1 MTDFL
6 AWYLLL
12 TLLGWLTFPL
22 AWRLFPA
29 LADRG
34 FSLARALGL
43 LLWGWLF
50 WMLTTLGV
58 TRNDGGGLLLTF
70 LLVAAAGAAALWRGN
85 RSPVEEWASLRAW
98 LKANRRLVIAVEVL
112 FFLAFAAWAFVRAS
126 NPNIETAGGE
136 KTMELAFINS
146 ILRSP
151 TFPPRDPWMSGYAI
165 SYYYFGYV
173 MTAMLAKATATPGAV
188 AHNLMLALVFALSAV
203 GAYGILYNLLAAR
216 RNRSSSSLTS
226 PFSLLT
232 ALLGPLFLLFVS
244 NAAGFLEVLH
254 RRGLFWSGQPGD
266 SNLWTALGR
275 LVRPNLQA
283 YNFWT
288 WLDILHLNQPPAE
301 PPAWVPDRYIW
312 WWQDSRVIQDYDLAG
327 NFREII
333 DEFPAFSYL
342 LGDLH
347 PHVLAM
353 PFGLLVVAAA
363 LNLFL
368 GGWKGSLDLR
378 FVRLPL
384 APLHLFAGALLLG
397 GMAFLNTWDILF
409 GFALL
414 TGAYVLARALASGWT
429 WERLADL
436 FLFGLPLG
444 LLAILLYLPFYIG
457 FASQAGG
464 ILPNLDSPTR
474 GAHLWV
480 MFGPLFV
487 PLFAWLIFLRRGE
500 KLSARW
506 KTGFG
511 LGLGLTL
518 FLWFFSWLLGLL
530 AQLKLPD
537 FAASYLQAQGF
548 PSLALFFGAATLKRL
563 ASMASLLTLLALLIP
578 ALAFLVQTGN
588 RLPAEGQQDANP
600 VPPSSFSLLPSH
612 SSLLTPYFSLLLLLL
627 GALLVLAPEFV
638 FLRDLFGNRMNT
650 IFKFY
655 FQAWQLWSLAAAFG
669 AAVMLRELHRF
680 WQGAYSLVLALALV
694 VGLAFPVFALA
705 NKTNAFQLPAFAQ
718 VLDAAR
724 AAGDPSPLRT
734 AASVW
739 SLDGAQ
745 LFHRQYPDDAA
756 AADWLASAP
765 YGVIAE
771 AVGGQYSDYARM
783 SAYSGLPAVVGWIGH
798 EDQWRGTFDEQRQ
811 RGEWDIPTLYQTN
824 NWDEARSIIEKY
836 DIRYVVVG
844 TLERNVYRVNELNF
858 QRNLVEV
865 FRSGDVVIYQ
875 AP

>member
-1 MTDFL
+1 MLSFL
-6 AWYLLL
+6 SWYFLL

-34 FSLARALGL
+34 FSFARTLGL

-50 WMLTTLGV
+50 WMLTVLGV
-58 TRNDGGGLLLTF
+58 TGNDAGGLFFTLL
-70 LLVAAAGAAALWRGN
+70 LLVGVSAALLGKSAE
-85 RSPVEEWASLRAW
+85 RSSLLAW
-98 LKANRRLVIAVEVL
+98 IKENRRLVVAVEGL

-173 MTAMLAKATATPGAV
+173 MAAMLAKATATPGAV

-216 RNRSSSSLTS
+216 RNDQS
-226 PFSLLT
+226 PIKNPKSAIFLPLF
-232 ALLGPLFLLFVS
+232 GPLFLLFVS
-244 NAAGFLEVLH
+244 NVAGFLEVLH
-254 RRGLFWSGQPGD
+254 RRGIGWSGQPGD

-288 WLDILHLNQPPAE
+288 WLDIHHLNAPPAQPPG
-301 PPAWVPDRYIW
+301 WVPNRYIW

-353 PFGLLVVAAA
+353 PFGLLIVAAA
-363 LNLFL
+363 LNIFL
-368 GGWKGSLDLR
+368 GGWKGQLDLG

-384 APLHLFAGALLLG
+384 APAHWVTGALLLG
-397 GMAFLNTWDILF
+397 GMAFLNTWDILI

-464 ILPNLDSPTR
+464 ILPNLETPTR

-480 MFGPLFV
+480 MFGTLFLPLFGY
-487 PLFAWLIFLRRGE
+487 LLYLRRVQ
-500 KLSARW
+500 KLPVRW
-506 KTGFG
+506 KTGVSLA
-511 LGLGLTL
+511 LGLVL
-518 FLWFFSWLLGLL
+518 FLWLFSWLLAAL
-530 AQLKLPD
+530 ARLKMPD
-537 FAASYLQAQGF
+537 FAANYLVTQGF
-548 PSLALFFGAATLKRL
+548 PSASLFFAAATLRRL
-563 ASMASLLTLLALLIP
+563 AFLGGLLTLLALLVP
-578 ALAFLVQTGN
+578 AFAFLTAFP
-588 RLPAEGQQDANP
+588 LQDGEQANP
-600 VPPSSFSLLPSH
+600 DTQPSSPSSP
-612 SSLLTPYFSLLLLLL
+612 SSLSSLFSSLSSSYFTLFLLLL

-655 FQAWQLWSLAAAFG
+655 YQAWMLWSMAAAFG
-669 AAVMLRELHRF
+669 VAVMLRELRRPWLGVHVA
-680 WQGAYSLVLALALV
+680 GLVLVLV
-694 VGLAFPVFALA
+694 IGLAFPVFALP
-705 NKTNAFQLPAFAQ
+705 NKTNDFQLPAFRQILNVAHE
-718 VLDAAR
+718 
-724 AAGDPSPLRT
+724 AGDPFPLRT

-739 SLDGAQ
+739 TLDGAW
-745 LFHRQYPDDAA
+745 LFHQQYPDDAA
-756 AADWLASAP
+756 AADWLSTAP
-765 YGVIAE
+765 PGVVAE
-771 AVGGQYSDYARM
+771 AVGGQYSDYGRI
-783 SAYSGLPAVVGWIGH
+783 SAYSGQPAVVGWIGH
-798 EDQWRGTFDEQRQ
+798 EDQWRGTFEEQRQ
-811 RGEWDIPTLYQTN
+811 RGERDIPTLYQTN
-824 NWDEARSIIEKY
+824 DWQEARAIIEKY
-836 DIRYVVVG
+836 DIRYIVVG
-844 TLERNVYRVNELNF
+844 TLERNTYRVNELNF

-865 FRSGDVVIYQ
+865 FRSGNVVVYWV
-875 AP
+875 P

>member
-1 MTDFL
+1 MTAFL
-6 AWYLLL
+6 SWYLLL

-43 LLWGWLF
+43 LLWGYLF
-50 WMLTTLGV
+50 WMLTSLGV

-70 LLVAAAGAAALWRGN
+70 LLVAGAGAAALWGGG
-85 RSPVEEWASLRAW
+85 RSTVNEWASMLAW
-98 LKANRRLVIAVEVL
+98 LKANRRLLIAIESL
-112 FFLAFAAWAFVRAS
+112 FFLAFATWAFVRAC

-151 TFPPRDPWMSGYAI
+151 TFPPRDPWLSGYAI

-203 GAYGILYNLLAAR
+203 GAYGILYNLLSAR
-216 RNRSSSSLTS
+216 RNRSSSLLPSHS
-226 PFSLLT
+226 SLLSP
-232 ALLGPLFLLFVS
+232 LLGPLFLLFVS

-254 RRGLFWSGQPGD
+254 RRGIFWSGQPGD
-266 SNLWTALGR
+266 SNLWTVLGR

-288 WLDILHLNQPPAE
+288 WLDINHLNIPPLQ

-353 PFGLLVVAAA
+353 PFGLLVIAAA

-409 GFALL
+409 GFALI
-414 TGAYVLARALASGWT
+414 TAAYVLSRALASGWT
-429 WERLADL
+429 WERLTDL
-436 FLFGLPLG
+436 LLFSLPLG
-444 LLAILLYLPFYIG
+444 LLAILLYLPFYLG
-457 FASQAGG
+457 FSSQAGG

-480 MFGPLFV
+480 MFGPLFL

-500 KLSARW
+500 RVPARW
-506 KTGFG
+506 NTAFS
-511 LGLGLTL
+511 LGLGLTF
-518 FLWFFSWLLGLL
+518 FLWGFSWLLGML
-530 AQLKLPD
+530 AKFKMPD
-537 FAASYLQAQGF
+537 FAAMYLQTQGF
-548 PSLALFFGAATLKRL
+548 PGLALFFGAATLRRL
-563 ASMASLLTLLALLIP
+563 AFLPGLLTLLALLIP
-578 ALAFLVQTGN
+578 AIAFLAHPRPIPKDETQQEVSPSAS
-588 RLPAEGQQDANP
+588 PAN
-600 VPPSSFSLLPSH
+600 
-612 SSLLTPYFSLLLLLL
+612 FSLLLLLL

-669 AAVMLRELHRF
+669 ATVMLQELRRA
-680 WQGAYSLVLALALV
+680 WKWAYSLALALMLL
-694 VGLAFPVFALA
+694 VGLAFPVFALP
-705 NKTNAFQLPAFAQ
+705 NKTANFQIPAFRQLLA
-718 VLDAAR
+718 AAR
-724 AAGDPSPLRT
+724 AAGDSAPLRT

-739 SLDGAQ
+739 TLDGAQ

-756 AADWLASAP
+756 AADWLATAP
-765 YGVIAE
+765 DGVIAE

-811 RGEWDIPTLYQTN
+811 RGERDIPRLYQTN
-824 NWDEARSIIEKY
+824 NWDEARAIIEKY
-836 DIRYVVVG
+836 NIRYLVVG
-844 TLERNVYRVNELNF
+844 TLERRTYRLNELNF
-858 QRNLVEV
+858 QHNLVEV

-875 AP
+875 VP

>member
-1 MTDFL
+1 MLSFL
-6 AWYLLL
+6 SWYLLL

-50 WMLTTLGV
+50 WMLTSLGV
-58 TRNDGGGLLLTF
+58 THNDGGGLLLTF
-70 LLVAAAGAAALWRGN
+70 LLVAGLSVAALWRID
-85 RSPVEEWASLRAW
+85 SSTVHAPSSIVAW
-98 LKANRRLVIAVEVL
+98 LKTNRRLVITVEAL
-112 FFLAFAAWAFVRAS
+112 FFLAFAAWTFVRAS

-151 TFPPRDPWMSGYAI
+151 TFPPRDPWMSGYSI

-203 GAYGILYNLLAAR
+203 GAYGILYNLLAAGR
-216 RNRSSSSLTS
+216 KHRSSAANVHSPLVNRESSLGL
-226 PFSLLT
+226 P
-232 ALLGPLFLLFVS
+232 LLGPLFLLFVS

-254 RRGLFWSGQPGD
+254 RRGFFWSGQPGD

-275 LVRPNLQA
+275 LAHPNLQA

-288 WLDILHLNQPPAE
+288 WLDILHLNMPPSQPPAW
-301 PPAWVPDRYIW
+301 APDRYIW

-333 DEFPAFSYL
+333 DEFPAFSYM

-353 PFGLLVVAAA
+353 PFVLLVAAAA
-363 LNLFL
+363 LNIFF

-378 FVRLPL
+378 FARLPL
-384 APLHLFAGALLLG
+384 APLHLAAGALLLG
-397 GMAFLNTWDILF
+397 GLAFLNTWDILV

-414 TGAYVLARALASGWT
+414 AGAYVLARALASGWT
-429 WERLADL
+429 WQRLADL

-444 LLAILLYLPFYIG
+444 LLAILLYLPFYLG

-464 ILPNLDSPTR
+464 ILPNLDAPTR

-480 MFGPLFV
+480 MFGPLFA
-487 PLFAWLIFLRRGE
+487 PLFAYLVFLRRGQ
-500 KLSARW
+500 KLPARW

-511 LGLGLTL
+511 LGLGLAF
-518 FLWFFSWLLGLL
+518 FLWLFSWALVLL

-537 FAASYLQAQGF
+537 FAAGYLQMQGF
-548 PSLALFFGAATLKRL
+548 TSPALFFGAATFKRL
-563 ASMASLLTLLALLIP
+563 GSIASLLTLLALLIP
-578 ALAFLVQTGN
+578 AIAFLARPQ
-588 RLPAEGQQDANP
+588 RISQAEPEQE
-600 VPPSSFSLLPSH
+600 VH
-612 SSLLTPYFSLLLLLL
+612 SSVTPYFPILLVLL
-627 GALLVLAPEFV
+627 GALLVLTPEFV

-655 FQAWQLWSLAAAFG
+655 YQAWMLWSLAAAFG
-669 AAVMLRELHRF
+669 AAVMLRQLRRAWKWVHA
-680 WQGAYSLVLALALV
+680 GGLALMLM
-694 VGLAFPVFALA
+694 VGLAFPVFALP
-705 NKTNAFQLPAFAQ
+705 NKTDDFQFPVFAQ

-724 AAGDPSPLRT
+724 AAGDLSSLRT

-739 SLDGAQ
+739 TLDGAQ

-756 AADWLASAP
+756 AADWLSLAP
-765 YGVIAE
+765 FGVIAE

-811 RGEWDIPTLYQTN
+811 RGEWDIPALYQTN

-836 DIRYVVVG
+836 NIRYVVVG
-844 TLERNVYRVNELNF
+844 TLERNAYRVNELNF
-858 QRNLVEV
+858 QRNLAEV

-875 AP
+875 VP